1 VRDRRKGPPPSRSTA
16 TRSPSAERAHRRR
29 GRRRRHDAKPSR
41 HVSGSREMWE
51 KEDGERA
58 SRENGEEGGHA
69 GSCAGGAASHPR
81 RAGAPDM
88 GKTTP
93 PPPSGI
99 RKAVGGG
106 EEMRAV
112 FPRSWPRLYTVRFR
126 RGESAPSIWRSTVSS
141 GWRIS
146 GPEVAHAGRG
156 AGPIRR
162 PSRRLSDYSPGER
175 VASRSRDAFCCWA
188 KWLAM
193 NSSVSQLVMGV
204 SKAIL
209 SKFECFS
216 FEC

>member
-1 VRDRRKGPPPSRSTA
+1 MFLGLARC
-16 TRSPSAERAHRRR
+16 
-29 GRRRRHDAKPSR
+29 GRRRMGKGLA
-41 HVSGSREMWE
+41 E
-51 KEDGERA
+51 KMGRRVVTRA
-58 SRENGEEGGHA
+58 LA
-69 GSCAGGAASHPR
+69 PAAPPLT
-81 RAGAPDM
+81 RAGPVRRTWGRRPHRLRQA
-88 GKTTP
+88 
-93 PPPSGI
+93 SE
-99 RKAVGGG
+99 RRWGG